1 MVWDRH
7 TKGPAMLDRRL
18 ALELAEDDA
27 RESKTDKNLH
37 CGGIDHP
44 RLWRKHH
51 ACQLLASFSA
61 THKLASASKVRVAAS
76 SLPQFRC
83 R

>member
-1 MVWDRH
+1 
-7 TKGPAMLDRRL
+7 MLDRGL

-27 RESKTDKNLH
+27 REIKDGQKFTLRRDRSSEALEET
-37 CGGIDHP
+37 P
-44 RLWRKHH
+44 
-51 ACQLLASFSA
+51 CQLLASFSA
-61 THKLASASKVRVAAS
+61 AHKLASASKVRVAAS